1 MNKDKLL
8 IVFALV
14 AGVIA
19 LIMIVGFVGQGNV
32 RQMQIF
38 WPETVRQTV
47 SFEEIN
53 GTVQLRGI
61 SGIDG
66 EPNPILVSRTQFIYI
81 LTIINNG
88 EENHRLYIDGLDVQ
102 TDLLKP
108 GQKGTITIRPQKE
121 GIYNYYDNVDDLKML
136 GQLKIVTVVPSDDFQ
151 GIWKDLI

>member
-1 MNKDKLL
+1 
-8 IVFALV
+8 
-14 AGVIA
+14 
-19 LIMIVGFVGQGNV
+19 MIVGFVGQGNV

-61 SGIDG
+61 SGIGG

-88 EENHRLYIDGLDVQ
+88 KENHRLYIDGLDVQ

-136 GQLKIVTVVPSDDFQ
+136 GQLKIVTVIPSDDFQ

>member
-8 IVFALV
+8 IVFALL

-47 SFEEIN
+47 AFEEIN

-61 SGIDG
+61 SGIGG

-108 GQKGTITIRPQKE
+108 GQEGKITIRPQKE
-121 GIYNYYDNVDDLKML
+121 GIYNYYDNADDLKML
-136 GQLKIVTVVPSDDFQ
+136 GKLKIVTVVPSDDFQ

>member
-61 SGIDG
+61 SGIGG

-88 EENHRLYIDGLDVQ
+88 KENHRLYIDGLDVQ

-121 GIYNYYDNVDDLKML
+121 GIYNYYDNVDDLKIL